1 VTGAGSGN
9 GVIDP
14 RLGQTV
20 AGHYNL
26 LSVLGSG
33 GQGIVYRARDER
45 DGDEVAVKV
54 LRAEFADDAGFR
66 ERMLREAQA
75 LTALSGTAAVQV
87 LDEGPTPDG
96 AHALVME
103 LLRGEEL
110 ADYLHRLKERGERLS
125 IEELLR
131 ILEPVATTLE
141 VAHSQGIVHRDLKPG
156 NVFIVRDPEFAVRV
170 LDFGFARFLR
180 KKALT
185 AAGFIA
191 GSPTYIAPEAWR
203 GKAVDH
209 RADIYSLGAIVFRGL
224 TGRAPFESNDLREL
238 LALVTTSERPSL
250 HALRPDLPK
259 EIDDWVNMALAI
271 DPDQRFLKVSGFWAA
286 LTHCVQNGSRTSA
299 GSSAELQASAGEP
312 SP

>member
-1 VTGAGSGN
+1 MV
-9 GVIDP
+9 DP

-20 AGHYNL
+20 AGHYQL
-26 LSVLGSG
+26 LSVVGSG
-33 GQGIVYRARDER
+33 GQGVVYRARDQR
-45 DGDEVAVKV
+45 DGDEVAIKV

-66 ERMLREAQA
+66 ERFLREAQA

-110 ADYLHRLKERGERLS
+110 AEYLHRLKQSGERLS
-125 IEELLR
+125 VPELLA

-156 NVFIVRDPEFAVRV
+156 NVFLVREPAFAVRV

-191 GSPTYIAPEAWR
+191 GSPSYIAPEAWR
-203 GKAVDH
+203 GEGVDH
-209 RADIYSLGAIVFRGL
+209 RADIYSLGAIVFRALG
-224 TGRAPFESNDLREL
+224 GRAPFETNDLREL
-238 LALVTTSERPSL
+238 LTLATTSERPSL
-250 HALRPDLPK
+250 HALRPDLPS

-271 DPDQRFLKVSGFWAA
+271 DPDDRFLKVKGFWTA
-286 LTHCVQNGSRTSA
+286 LAQCLRPVA
-299 GSSAELQASAGEP
+299 VASA
-312 SP
+312 

>member
-1 VTGAGSGN
+1 V
-9 GVIDP
+9 VDP

-20 AGHYNL
+20 AEHYEL

-33 GQGIVYRARDER
+33 GQGIVYRARDVR

-54 LRAEFADDAGFR
+54 LRDEFADDPGFH

-103 LLRGEEL
+103 LLNGEEL
-110 ADYLHRLKERGERLS
+110 ADYLHRLKEKGERLS
-125 IEELLR
+125 VPELLQ
-131 ILEPVATTLE
+131 ILEPVARTLE
-141 VAHSQGIVHRDLKPG
+141 VAHAQGIVHRDLKPG
-156 NVFIVRDPEFAVRV
+156 NVFIVREPAFAIRV

-191 GSPTYIAPEAWR
+191 GSPSYIAPEAWR

-209 RADIYSLGAIVFRGL
+209 RADIYSLGAIVFRVL
-224 TGRAPFESNDLREL
+224 AGRAPFESKDLREL
-238 LALVTTSERPSL
+238 LALVTKSERPSL
-250 HALRPDLPK
+250 HALRPDLPN
-259 EIDDWVNMALAI
+259 EIDDWVKMALAI
-271 DPDQRFLKVSGFWAA
+271 DPDARFLKVGGFWAA
-286 LTHCVQNGSRTSA
+286 LEQCLGVA
-299 GSSAELQASAGEP
+299 AGERSNAGQPAPAP
-312 SP
+312 SGP

>member
-1 VTGAGSGN
+1 MAGQ
-9 GVIDP
+9 GVVDP

-20 AGHYNL
+20 AGHYEL
-26 LSVLGSG
+26 LSIVGSG
-33 GQGIVYRARDER
+33 GQGIVYRARDHR
-45 DGDEVAVKV
+45 DGEEVAIKV
-54 LRAEFADDAGFR
+54 LRSEFANDDGFR

-75 LTALSGTAAVQV
+75 LAALSGTAAVQV

-96 AHALVME
+96 SHALVME

-110 ADYLHRLKERGERLS
+110 ADYLRRLEEAGERLS
-125 IEELLR
+125 VTELLQ

-156 NVFIVRDPEFAVRV
+156 NVFIVRDPAFAIRV

-224 TGRAPFESNDLREL
+224 TGRAPFESKDLRKL
-238 LALVTTSERPSL
+238 LALVTTGERPSL
-250 HALRPDLPK
+250 YALRPDLPK
-259 EIDDWVNMALAI
+259 EIDDWVNMALAAE
-271 DPDQRFLKVSGFWAA
+271 PDERFLKVSGFWAA
-286 LTHCVQNGSRTSA
+286 LQHCLRPVA
-299 GSSAELQASAGEP
+299 AASEAP
-312 SP
+312 SGTALPANRA

>member
-1 VTGAGSGN
+1 MV
-9 GVIDP
+9 DP

-20 AGHYNL
+20 AGHYEL
-26 LSVLGSG
+26 LSVVGSG
-33 GQGIVYRARDER
+33 GQGIVYRARDQR
-45 DGDEVAVKV
+45 DGEEVAIKV
-54 LRAEFADDAGFR
+54 LRNEFADDEGFR

-75 LTALSGTAAVQV
+75 LAVLSGTAAVQV

-96 AHALVME
+96 SHALVME

-110 ADYLHRLKERGERLS
+110 AEYLHRLKETGEELS
-125 IEELLR
+125 VAELLR
-131 ILEPVATTLE
+131 ILKPVAATLE
-141 VAHSQGIVHRDLKPG
+141 VAHDQGIVHRDLKPG
-156 NVFIVRDPEFAVRV
+156 NVFIVRDPAFAVRV

-191 GSPTYIAPEAWR
+191 GSPSYIAPEAWR

-209 RADIYSLGAIVFRGL
+209 RADIYSLGAIVFRSLAGE
-224 TGRAPFESNDLREL
+224 APFESKDLRAL

-250 HALRPDLPK
+250 HALRPDLPP

-271 DPDQRFLKVSGFWAA
+271 EPEQRFLKAKGLWAA
-286 LTHCVQNGSRTSA
+286 LESCLGPVAAANEA
-299 GSSAELQASAGEP
+299 
-312 SP
+312 